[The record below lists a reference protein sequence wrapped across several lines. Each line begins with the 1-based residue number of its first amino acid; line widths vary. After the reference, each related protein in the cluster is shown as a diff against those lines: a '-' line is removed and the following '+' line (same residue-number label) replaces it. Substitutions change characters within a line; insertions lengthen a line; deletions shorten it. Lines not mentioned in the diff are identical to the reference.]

1 MEQEQ
6 EKEDLAV
13 LAAIVHLGQKGVLQ
27 AAPGGNENMV
37 KGSAASDGG

>member
-13 LAAIVHLGQKGVLQ
+13 LAAIVHLGDKGLLQ
-27 AAPGGNENMV
+27 EAPEEKEAQSMQQTQ
-37 KGSAASDGG
+37 